1 MLDPRACS
9 LDTLTRVAEKDWHRG
24 GVASFAATEAVAAAA
39 AAEAEAELQPSH
51 LSTSIR
57 SGERRVPLPT
67 AYCPLPTA
75 PCASLIILRPLS

>member
-24 GVASFAATEAVAAAA
+24 GVASFAAT
-39 AAEAEAELQPSH
+39 EAEAELQPSH